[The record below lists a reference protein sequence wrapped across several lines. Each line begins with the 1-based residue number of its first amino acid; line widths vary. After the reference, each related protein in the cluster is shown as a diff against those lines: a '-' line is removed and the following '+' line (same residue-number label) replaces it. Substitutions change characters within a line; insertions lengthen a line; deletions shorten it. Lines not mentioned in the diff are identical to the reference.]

1 MSVTID
7 TLPKSFRA
15 LLGQTLDASF
25 RKEIVETFFTDK
37 DAAPLARET
46 FQTVAALRKMRPQ
59 AFSQLPKTAR
69 MEIFSASLNNPM
81 LENSAMQALQ
91 VWYLRS
97 GKDVIAGFLDA
108 WGVPHED
115 GELSDD
121 VELKPLD
128 PAAVTAA
135 ADALLAKHPAQHL
148 IGYLAYSRLAPPEES
163 WSAAMEPALV
173 KLLSA

>member
-1 MSVTID
+1 MSATID

-37 DAAPLARET
+37 EASALAKET
-46 FQTVAALRKMRPQ
+46 FQTVAAHRKMRPQ
-59 AFSQLPKTAR
+59 AFSQLPKAAR
-69 MEIFSASLNNPM
+69 YDLFVAALSNPM

-91 VWYLRS
+91 VWYLRK

-115 GELSDD
+115 GELADET
-121 VELKPLD
+121 ELKALD
-128 PAAVTAA
+128 PQAVLATAES
-135 ADALLAKHPAQHL
+135 LLAKFPAQHL
-148 IGYLAYSRLAPPEES
+148 IGYLAYTRLAPPEES
-163 WSAAMEPALV
+163 WSEAMEPALI
-173 KLLSA
+173 KLLA